1 LTEPKA
7 QLELRSLGEADVVL
21 IVEVVSAISLVMGAI
36 MSSLQPRTSAFSDL
50 ALWPLLAASS
60 R

>member
-36 MSSLQPRTSAFSDL
+36 MSSLQPRTSAFNDL
-50 ALWPLLAASS
+50 ALWPLLAASNC
-60 R
+60 